1 MPPWR
6 ATLTPYRVPTG
17 VCGSHLDKRIS
28 LVITVHETN
37 VMFFAKKHA
46 AMKILVILYIAAR
59 CALGQDNNV
68 TPSEGVTS
76 DPVGSP
82 QQQTKPIEKTAA
94 TPENTYYN
102 SLKDIV
108 NKKTPVERL
117 DEISKDVLKEIN
129 SNPFYKIPKLDRK
142 LREIAVLHPDVMEKL
157 GVYVIPVKSRKSHT
171 DEVPIDIKE
180 SVVEEAE
187 SKETKKE
194 NPMKSNLL
202 HIIKQSEMIKSMT
215 PVEKLRFIP
224 QLKEAIVYEIL
235 KNTQA
240 IDRISKEIA
249 QREHHF

>member
-1 MPPWR
+1 
-6 ATLTPYRVPTG
+6 
-17 VCGSHLDKRIS
+17 
-28 LVITVHETN
+28 
-37 VMFFAKKHA
+37 
-46 AMKILVILYIAAR
+46 MKILVILYIAAR

-94 TPENTYYN
+94 TPESKMCESNAHYPLDTYYN

-187 SKETKKE
+187 SKETKKGMLSRIPSPRKSSVE